1 MSHPVVVIARR
12 SSPVQPELASPPG
25 IGRRHQPAHNPRL
38 EVARMPKF
46 SRFRNFA
53 VALVAAQAVAVLAAG
68 QALGAKSASGLLLGE
83 SSPVLSNPNQQAIAH
98 GEDLAASQYGW
109 SVKHLDANL
118 SPSKQVSDVD
128 TFINLKVKGL
138 ITWTLDPG
146 TVAAAYK
153 RALVSNVPIIDFG
166 STSNVSATVYDQRGW
181 GCGMGLRAAQYISS
195 RIPKAKVLVVGGPP
209 VPSITNYTNC
219 FVQAA
224 KSLGMTVL
232 AEQKNVNDT
241 AATAQPIVQSMLTK
255 YPNAQAIWCYNDPS
269 ALGAGAVVR
278 SSGKTVWSGSKK
290 GIIIEGANGSADA
303 AAGIKQGV
311 ITATWDPQPTV
322 MGSIAVELLAMSLKD
337 HKPLSSLPKVIVVPM
352 KVWDTSN
359 ISGYVDPLKRPVTL
373 GAIPASWIAKK

>member
-1 MSHPVVVIARR
+1 MSP
-12 SSPVQPELASPPG
+12 
-25 IGRRHQPAHNPRL
+25 
-38 EVARMPKF
+38 F
-46 SRFRNFA
+46 SRTSRLALTLA
-53 VALVAAQAVAVLAAG
+53 VVGVVAFLAGG
-68 QALGAKSASGLLLGE
+68 QAFAGTSGSGLLLGE

-98 GEDLAASQYGW
+98 GEDLAAKQLGW
-109 SVKHLDANL
+109 TVKHLDANL
-118 SPSKQVSDVD
+118 SASKQVSDVD

-153 RALVSNVPIIDFG
+153 RALTSGIPIIDFG
-166 STSNVSATVYDQRGW
+166 STSNVTSTVYDQRGW

-195 RIPKAKVLVVGGPP
+195 RIPKAQVLVVGGPP

-219 FVQAA
+219 FIKSA

-232 AEQKNVNDT
+232 ETQYNVNDT
-241 AATAQPIVQSMLTK
+241 ATTAQPIVQSMLTK

-278 SSGKTVWSGSKK
+278 SAGKTVWSGTKK
-290 GIIIEGANGSADA
+290 GIIIEGANGSSDA
-303 AAGIKQGV
+303 ANGIKQGV

-322 MGSIAVELLAMSLKD
+322 MGSLAVQLLAMVLKD

-352 KVWDTSN
+352 KVWDSSN
-359 ISGYVDPLKRPVTL
+359 ISSYVDPMSRAVTL
-373 GAIPASWIAKK
+373 AAIPSSWIARK